1 MRWLIRRSC
10 FYLFALWVAITLNF
24 LLPRLM
30 PGDPAGGMLAR
41 LNPSQIQS
49 NPGIIET
56 YRRMLGGGHESLIHA
71 YFSYLGQ
78 IARLDFGIS
87 TSNYPTN
94 VSEVIARTLPYSIF
108 LDNMPIVPLFIGP
121 RWSTYSTKYFHC
133 FASPKNFYGDPIF
146 TTFPDNILSFTRIC
160 PGGKAG

>member
-10 FYLFALWVAITLNF
+10 FYLFALWVAVTLNF

-41 LNPSQIQS
+41 LNPAQIQS
-49 NPGIIET
+49 NPGIIDT
-56 YRRMLGGGHESLIHA
+56 YRRMLGGGHEPLIHA

-108 LDNMPIVPLFIGP
+108 LVGVAFILAFVLGTTIGMLAACAAAA
-121 RWSTYSTKYFHC
+121 RSTTSSSRRC
-133 FASPKNFYGDPIF
+133 S
-146 TTFPDNILSFTRIC
+146 R
-160 PGGKAG
+160 

>member
-1 MRWLIRRSC
+1 MRWLLRRCC
-10 FYLFALWVAITLNF
+10 FYVFALWVAVTLNF

-41 LNPSQIQS
+41 LSSAQIAS

-56 YRRMLGGGHESLIHA
+56 YRRMLGGGDQSLLEA

-94 VSEVIARTLPYSIF
+94 VSEVIGRTF
-108 LDNMPIVPLFIGP
+108 PI
-121 RWSTYSTKYFHC
+121 RSSSS
-133 FASPKNFYGDPIF
+133 ASP
-146 TTFPDNILSFTRIC
+146 SSSRS
-160 PGGKAG
+160 